1 MRRVNGYRLGGGRW
15 TYLVLTVR
23 LTSDHPTG
31 MFPLIL
37 ISRLTGMVLPLRSML
52 LVIVMMLV
60 VVIIVVVIVLLLL
73 LLLLMMLST
82 GTSPCST
89 LLLPMMLL
97 TRVSRLRLRRI
108 GSGLTSMLSV
118 RSALLMML
126 LLLLMLR
133 LVLLGTG
140 TEDLLYDLEDP

>member
-1 MRRVNGYRLGGGRW
+1 M
-15 TYLVLTVR
+15 VLTVR

-118 RSALLMML
+118 RSALLMLL

>member
-1 MRRVNGYRLGGGRW
+1 MGTGWEEVCE

-31 MFPLIL
+31 VFPLIL

-97 TRVSRLRLRRI
+97 TRVSRLWLRRI

-118 RSALLMML
+118 RSALLML
-126 LLLLMLR
+126 LLLLLLLR

>member
-60 VVIIVVVIVLLLL
+60 VVIIIVVIVLLL

-118 RSALLMML
+118 RSALLML
-126 LLLLMLR
+126 LLLLLLLR